1 MRVRFLNFAAISFFV
16 VGVLFIISCLVL
28 TIQANKEPR
37 LPIDLSRSFPDTSI
51 PPIIGIPSVGPEELK
66 NELIVLS
73 HSWTQR
79 GNLKEI
85 NGEVKNIGTKKWK
98 NIGIEAD
105 VFDSKDKY
113 VDKSQTLVNGAL
125 SPGERVT
132 FEIVFFNENQVD
144 RYHHYLLKV
153 HYAEKN

>member
-1 MRVRFLNFAAISFFV
+1 MRVRFLNFATISFFV

-28 TIQANKEPR
+28 TIQANKESQ
-37 LPIDLSRSFPDTSI
+37 LPIDLSKSFSDTSI

-85 NGEVKNIGTKKWK
+85 NGEVKNIGNKKWK

-105 VFDSKDKY
+105 VFDSKDNY
-113 VDKSQTLVNGAL
+113 VDKSQTLLNGLL
-125 SPGERVT
+125 SSGERTT
-132 FEIVFFNENQVD
+132 FEIVFFNENQVN
-144 RYHHYLLKV
+144 RYHHYLLKI